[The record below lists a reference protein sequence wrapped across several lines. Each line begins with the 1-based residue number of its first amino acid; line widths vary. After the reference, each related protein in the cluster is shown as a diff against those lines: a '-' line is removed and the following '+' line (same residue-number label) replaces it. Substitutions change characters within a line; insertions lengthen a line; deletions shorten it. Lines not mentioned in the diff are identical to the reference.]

1 MLMKELDIIIK
12 EDNSENNDKIINI
25 LKSDNTSIKGIED
38 VVLTE
43 EIVEKW
49 GISRERFDKT
59 H

>member
-1 MLMKELDIIIK
+1 VK
-12 EDNSENNDKIINI
+12 
-25 LKSDNTSIKGIED
+25 KG
-38 VVLTE
+38 LTE

>member
-1 MLMKELDIIIK
+1 LRRFFEIDT
-12 EDNSENNDKIINI
+12 NSIVLATVSALEREGSVK
-25 LKSDNTSIKGIED
+25 KG
-38 VVLTE
+38 LTK